1 MENFKGYEWAEGL
14 SEDELYEQSVKR
26 NLPANVF
33 ESLMELN
40 GYPLFDMEAVR
51 KKQPTIV
58 STIVSWII
66 GLTILYLAASV
77 FG

>member
-1 MENFKGYEWAEGL
+1 MSGQKA
-14 SEDELYEQSVKR
+14 SEEKLYEQSVKR
-26 NLPANVF
+26 NLPSYVF

-40 GYPLFDMEAVR
+40 GYPLYDMEAIR

-58 STIVSWII
+58 STVVSWII
-66 GLTILYLAASV
+66 GLTILYLSASV